1 MPEFIS
7 AVKGYLRL
15 GNFPLDANTVFPS
28 LQAAQQYAASNPTAY
43 AGQLVSVVI
52 EADKSVTAYQLSI
65 PQSGSGYVLELV
77 AGGNVDTVNEIVPVE
92 GNITLTGANIQ
103 SGVTGNTQTIAQL
116 ISDIIDDISD
126 NYSTKEYVDDKFDDA
141 FIGVQ
146 RTIEVPI
153 TSTGVAD
160 QESIGDIPAGSV
172 VKKVSV
178 RIVQAYTQGTD
189 ISVSIGGTTILSASD
204 IYETEAGST
213 FSSSPE
219 LPVSSDSAITVSVES
234 GSATGS
240 AKLYV
245 DFVRNTLS

>member
-15 GNFPLDANTVFPS
+15 GNFPLDASTVFPS

-65 PQSGSGYVLELV
+65 PQSGSGYVLELI
-77 AGGNVDTVNEIVPVE
+77 AGGNVDSVNGIDPVE
-92 GNITLTGANIQ
+92 GNITITGSNIQ
-103 SGVTGNTQTIAQL
+103 SGVTGNSQTIAQL
-116 ISDIIDDISD
+116 IQSILTSLQG
-126 NYSTKEYVDDKFDDA
+126 YATKEYVDDKFDDE

-153 TSTGVAD
+153 TSTGVTD
-160 QESIGDIPAGSV
+160 PESVGDIPAGSV
-172 VKKVSV
+172 IKRVSI

-189 ISVSIGGTTILSASD
+189 ISVSIGGTAILSASD

>member
-7 AVKGYLRL
+7 AIKGYLRL
-15 GNFPLDANTVFPS
+15 GNFPLDASTVFPS
-28 LQAAQQYAASNPTAY
+28 LQEAQQYAASNPTAY

-65 PQSGSGYVLELV
+65 PQSGSGYVLELI
-77 AGGNVDTVNEIVPVE
+77 AGGNVDSVNGIDPVE
-92 GNITLTGANIQ
+92 GNITITGANIQ
-103 SGVTGNTQTIAQL
+103 SGVAGNSQTIAQL
-116 ISDIIDDISD
+116 IQTILTTFA
-126 NYSTKEYVDDKFDDA
+126 TKEYVDDKFDDSL
-141 FIGVQ
+141 IGVQ

-153 TSTGVAD
+153 TSTGVTD
-160 QESIGDIPAGSV
+160 PESVGDIPAGSV
-172 VKKVSV
+172 IKKVSV
-178 RIVQAYTQGTD
+178 RIDEAYEADTD

-219 LPVSSDSAITVSVES
+219 LSIETDSEITVSVES